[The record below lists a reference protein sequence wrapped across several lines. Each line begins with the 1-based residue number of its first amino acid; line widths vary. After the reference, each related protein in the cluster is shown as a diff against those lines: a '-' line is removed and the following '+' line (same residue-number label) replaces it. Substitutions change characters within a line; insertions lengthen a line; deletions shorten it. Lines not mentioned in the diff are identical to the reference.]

1 MAAKFEQF
9 FTLMLDQN
17 QEAFDEFRKIHE
29 LYTKEPEKY
38 QDEFNRVGYDIQ
50 DLVMRYENMLCSNS
64 ESSGKG
70 KFTSALSEK
79 FQATVKKEFPK
90 YSQIGMILD

>member
-1 MAAKFEQF
+1 MAAKYEQF

-17 QEAFDEFRKIHE
+17 KEVFDEFRKMHD
-29 LYTKEPEKY
+29 LYAKDPQKY
-38 QDEFNRVGYDIQ
+38 QDQFNQIGYDIQ
-50 DLVMRYENMLCSNS
+50 DLVQRYENMLCSNS

-79 FQATVKKEFPK
+79 FQAEVKKEFPK

>member
-1 MAAKFEQF
+1 MAAKYEQF

-17 QEAFDEFRKIHE
+17 KETFDEFRKMHD
-29 LYTKEPEKY
+29 LYSSDPVKY
-38 QDEFNRVGYDIQ
+38 QDQFNQIGYDIQ
-50 DLVMRYENMLCSNS
+50 DLVQRYENMLCSNS

>member
-17 QEAFDEFRKIHE
+17 KETFDEFRKMHD
-29 LYTKEPEKY
+29 LYSSDPAKY
-38 QDEFNRVGYDIQ
+38 QDQFNQIGYDIQ
-50 DLVMRYENMLCSNS
+50 DLVQRYENMLCSNS